1 MFRKHQT
8 KNSSKSVLDV
18 QKLHPLVMDLNE
30 QSQESISG
38 GQLQVV
44 QRLQEEFGADL
55 ATLRAI
61 ALPSFLNQANKE
73 K

>member
-18 QKLHPLVMDLNE
+18 QKLHPLVIDLIE

-38 GQLQVV
+38 GK
-44 QRLQEEFGADL
+44 LQEEFAAEL
-55 ATLRAI
+55 ATLSAI
-61 ALPSFLNQANKE
+61 ALPSLLGQVNKA
-73 K
+73 KH

>member
-18 QKLHPLVMDLNE
+18 QKLHPLVIDLNE
-30 QSQESISG
+30 QEQESISG
-38 GQLQVV
+38 GGL
-44 QRLQEEFGADL
+44 QRLQEEFGAEL

-61 ALPSFLNQANKE
+61 ALPSLLGQVNKA
-73 K
+73 KQQ

>member
-8 KNSSKSVLDV
+8 KNSSKSVLEV

-38 GQLQVV
+38 GQLF
-44 QRLQEEFGADL
+44 LQGEAEKE
-55 ATLRAI
+55 TSAI
-61 ALPSFLNQANKE
+61 ALPSFLNQANKA
-73 K
+73 KQ

>member
-30 QSQESISG
+30 QDQESISG
-38 GQLQVV
+38 GGI
-44 QRLQEEFGADL
+44 QRLQEEFAAEL
-55 ATLRAI
+55 AILGAI
-61 ALPSFLNQANKE
+61 ALPSLLGQVNKA
-73 K
+73 KQQ

>member
-8 KNSSKSVLDV
+8 QNSSKSVLDV

-30 QSQESISG
+30 QDQESISG
-38 GQLQVV
+38 GELK
-44 QRLQEEFGADL
+44 RLQEEFAAEL

-61 ALPSFLNQANKE
+61 ALPSLLGQVNKA
-73 K
+73 KS